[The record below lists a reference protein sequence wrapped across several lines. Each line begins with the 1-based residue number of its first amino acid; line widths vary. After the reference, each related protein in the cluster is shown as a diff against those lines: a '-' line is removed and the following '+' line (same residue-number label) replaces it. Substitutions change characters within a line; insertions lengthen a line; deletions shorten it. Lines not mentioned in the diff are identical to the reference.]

1 MFFRRAC
8 PKIVLH
14 PAIKRAPLDEVYL
27 DTTYLNPQVRV
38 VRSPLLSLLEI
49 LTRHGWPLQYCFPP
63 QPIVID
69 SVSALVKTLVL
80 GSSSTAAPAPTGL
93 AGWVKRDE
101 REESVREREEK
112 ARIKGSKT
120 LIAVGTYSIGKERIV
135 KGASSF

>member
-1 MFFRRAC
+1 M
-8 PKIVLH
+8 
-14 PAIKRAPLDEVYL
+14 
-27 DTTYLNPQVRV
+27 TG
-38 VRSPLLSLLEI
+38 LL
-49 LTRHGWPLQYCFPP
+49 LQYCFPP

-80 GSSSTAAPAPTGL
+80 GSSSTAAPPPTGL

-101 REESVREREEK
+101 SEEGVREREEK

-135 KGASSF
+135 KGASSVPNQDVFSLARLESADDGRFLIENHQASRRPWAARSTPTRASVC